1 MFSCFDSKKQRKTDA
16 FRIHHHVELELGF
29 ICSGEGNYILGSD
42 SYNACAGDLFLV
54 RANEQHCVPTVYT
67 PELISFNIHF
77 STYYLWNVCSEYIG
91 LGVLKLLVG
100 SRPIKHCFKGREHLM
115 LRIKEL
121 CKDAEKNRFAIKLI
135 MLELVCG
142 IAEEIGSEAGDT
154 INTDITEF
162 AHLDDIQNAISYIN
176 THLTDRIMLED
187 IAKHAGM
194 SSSHLSSVFKRYTG
208 VTPYEYLLLQRIDR
222 AASMLR
228 RTDIS
233 VLNLAE
239 ECGFGSL
246 ANFNKIFKKVT
257 GMTPSG
263 YRSSKQNN
271 L

>member
-1 MFSCFDSKKQRKTDA
+1 
-16 FRIHHHVELELGF
+16 
-29 ICSGEGNYILGSD
+29 
-42 SYNACAGDLFLV
+42 
-54 RANEQHCVPTVYT
+54 
-67 PELISFNIHF
+67 
-77 STYYLWNVCSEYIG
+77 
-91 LGVLKLLVG
+91 
-100 SRPIKHCFKGREHLM
+100 M

-263 YRSSKQNN
+263 YRSSKQSN